1 MILIGLHYKTIG
13 YALLIV
19 GFFSTGLV
27 GTWWARKLLRQAGR
41 AQPSKPNPNP
51 YSNPNLNPNP
61 NPSPSPN
68 PNPNQTLVDP
78 MCGSGT
84 FAIEAALIATN
95 TAPGTM
101 RAPPVSC

>member
-1 MILIGLHYKTIG
+1 
-13 YALLIV
+13 
-19 GFFSTGLV
+19 
-27 GTWWARKLLRQAGR
+27 
-41 AQPSKPNPNP
+41 
-51 YSNPNLNPNP
+51 
-61 NPSPSPN
+61 
-68 PNPNQTLVDP
+68 